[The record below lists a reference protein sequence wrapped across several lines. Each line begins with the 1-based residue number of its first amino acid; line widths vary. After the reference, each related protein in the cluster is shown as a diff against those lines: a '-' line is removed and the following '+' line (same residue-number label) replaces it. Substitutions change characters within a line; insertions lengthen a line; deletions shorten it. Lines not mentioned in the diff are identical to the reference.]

1 MEAPPVDE
9 SLLDGEWYIL
19 VPVGCQQSVRAHASC
34 LSIQLQASQLPG
46 TVLELIELIPLKALC
61 ILAPSY
67 IAELLLLHEL
77 NTFFFLNIV

>member
-1 MEAPPVDE
+1 M
-9 SLLDGEWYIL
+9 SLCWMVNGTFWF
-19 VPVGCQQSVRAHASC
+19 PVGCQQSVRAHASC
-34 LSIQLQASQLPG
+34 LSIQPQASQLPA